1 MIIVIFLVCVGIIL
15 LGSFLY
21 NNDNEV
27 IGGLTI
33 TCGVIGSVISFIALI
48 ILLISVSKLK
58 VIDTKIEMY
67 QCENTKIE
75 NQITECVKQYQQY
88 ESDVFTE
95 VAPES
100 AMTLVALYPE
110 LKSDTLVSK
119 QIDIYIENN
128 QLIKQLKEQKIN
140 GSVWSWWLYFG

>member
-1 MIIVIFLVCVGIIL
+1 MIIVIFLVCVGVIL
-15 LGSFLY
+15 LGAFLL
-21 NNDNEV
+21 NNGNEIASGV
-27 IGGLTI
+27 T
-33 TCGVIGSVISFIALI
+33 TACGVIGSIVSFITLI
-48 ILLISVSKLK
+48 ILLISVSELK

-67 QCENTKIE
+67 QYENTKIE